1 MKAPL
6 PACTCMKWKP
16 IYQLVLV
23 WNESQITSLCLYGMK
38 AQLPACTCKEFTS
51 LYLHE
56 MKAQSHAARYHSIHC
71 HWSHSSR
78 VYCCTTTILSLQ
90 SAWWRLQLQTH
101 ICSCGRTLYSTW
113 QKLEAALAI
122 AEARPS
128 LQQQNCHLFWQND
141 RGLLRATMVTW
152 GSNGHWIRAQ
162 SESSYSI
169 PVSVTVKVFCI
180 TGEAILS
187 NSSNSKTGMKYIVN
201 TY

>member
-1 MKAPL
+1 ME
-6 PACTCMKWKP
+6 WKP
-16 IYQLVLV
+16 NCQLVLV
-23 WNESQITSLCLYGMK
+23 RNESPVTSLYLYGMK
-38 AQLPACTCKEFTS
+38 AQLPACTC
-51 LYLHE
+51 
-56 MKAQSHAARYHSIHC
+56 MKWKPSHAARYHSIHC

-141 RGLLRATMVTW
+141 GGLLRATMVTW